1 MNRAVVSRALPEL
14 GPEKVEAVVRK
25 LGELGIQG
33 RNDVQYL
40 EEADLTEDGLLKV
53 VEARKLISVISK
65 SGNNHSD
72 LYFVSIYYDLKTR
85 LL

>member
-14 GPEKVEAVVRK
+14 GPEEVEAVVRK
-25 LGELGIQG
+25 LGELGIKG

-40 EEADLTEDGLLKV
+40 EVDDLTKGGLLKV
-53 VEARKLISVISK
+53 VEARKLISAISK
-65 SGNNHSD
+65 SGKDHSG
-72 LYFVSIYYDLKTR
+72 LYFVSIFYNLKTR